1 MNDQLLVIQ
10 TIDKIRFASRYRGR
24 LLKPLLFNPLLEM
37 VASVS
42 LIDTT
47 PAQSLLASVG
57 EQLAK
62 LLDQHYLLTALARYF
77 DKHQK
82 LSEPYSK
89 LMQGLFNSTP
99 TDREAFEQL
108 LGDNR
113 SLRQAIDNEI
123 RCFTATVKLTA
134 ERIANDLPTI
144 YTDFMPV
151 WPAETVAPKGVL
163 HLQMAGQF
171 PFNGGQRIAIITL
184 DNQQKIVYKPRD
196 IRIEA
201 RLVGHLASNQPSF
214 IELINNM
221 LSDASDRDFVPLP
234 TYHFLPCQDER
245 GRYGYV
251 EYLSC
256 ATEADVCLTHAQA
269 QILHQQLG
277 RLTAVSL
284 MLGLYD
290 LVPSN
295 VRISHKLPYLT
306 DVDVALDPGVLN
318 TFLKELDDP
327 DSLIHPPLS
336 LERTLLNY
344 FWRHGMHNVK
354 LTSLYMVKQGELI
367 RNPRIK
373 PGKNKLLEVA
383 VENMLIVQGKG
394 SNRNLDKNSSPQNV
408 HTLYADE
415 VKQGFEHV
423 FLALRTQPEA
433 FSQLNAFFDTLTGL
447 PVRYG
452 TYFVLS
458 PILQNIYLEYLHD
471 YLDPEQLS
479 TKIMHEITQSLQD
492 NNKFIRKADLKQEHL
507 QLLQQPVFDSLFS
520 GDYFYITKKL
530 GEGNI
535 YHRNKVFMTDV
546 HTTKAGSD
554 MFLRPCSLQIAK
566 KIAGKL
572 CDPTSEPA
580 IRKYAEI
587 YGLFIQS
594 LAMPTVPPRYAA
606 TKFAEE
612 IGETL
617 AAQLGYI
624 PSL

>member
-1 MNDQLLVIQ
+1 MNDQLFVQQ
-10 TIDKIRFASRYRGR
+10 TIGKIRFASRYRGR
-24 LLKPLLFNPLLEM
+24 LLKPLLLNPLLEM
-37 VASVS
+37 VSCVS

-47 PAQSLLASVG
+47 PEQSLLATVG
-57 EQLAK
+57 EQLAR
-62 LLDQHYLLTALARYF
+62 LLDQHFLLTALARYF

-89 LMQGLFNSTP
+89 LMQGLFNSTRN
-99 TDREAFEQL
+99 DQVALEQL

-123 RCFTATVKLTA
+123 RCFTATVTLTT
-134 ERIANDLPTI
+134 ERIAKDLSSI

-151 WPAETVAPKGVL
+151 WPSETVEPKGVL

-201 RLVGHLASNQPSF
+201 RLVGHQASNQPSF
-214 IELINNM
+214 IELINNL
-221 LSDASDRDFVPLP
+221 LSKTLGKDFVPLP
-234 TYHFLPCQDER
+234 TYQFLPCRDTQ
-245 GRYGYV
+245 GHYGYT
-251 EYLSC
+251 EYLRC
-256 ATEADVCLTHAQA
+256 ATEADVCLSHDEAK
-269 QILHQQLG
+269 ILHQQLG
-277 RLTAVSL
+277 YLTAVSL

-295 VRISHKLPYLT
+295 VRISNKLPYLA

-318 TFLKELDDP
+318 TFLKELYDP
-327 DSLIHPPLS
+327 DSLILPPLS
-336 LERTLLNY
+336 LKRTLLNY
-344 FWRHGMHNVK
+344 FWLHGMHNVK
-354 LTSLYMVKQGELI
+354 PTSLYVVKQGELI

-383 VENMLIVQGKG
+383 VENMLIVKGKG
-394 SNRNLDKNSSPQNV
+394 SNRNLDKNSTPQNV

-423 FLALRTQPEA
+423 FLALRTQPQA
-433 FSQLNAFFDTLTGL
+433 FSQLKVFLDTLAGL

-471 YLDPEQLS
+471 YPDPEQLS
-479 TKIMHEITQSLQD
+479 TKIMHEITLSLQD
-492 NNKFIRKADLKQEHL
+492 NKKSIRKADLKQEHL
-507 QLLQQPVFDSLFS
+507 QLLQQPVFDSLFN
-520 GDYFYITKKL
+520 GDYFYITKNL

-535 YHRNKVFMTDV
+535 YHRNKVFMADV
-546 HTTKAGSD
+546 HTTTAGRD

-566 KIAGKL
+566 KIVGKL
-572 CDPTSEPA
+572 CDPTSELA

-587 YGLFIQS
+587 YGQFIQS

-617 AAQLGYI
+617 ASQLGYI
-624 PSL
+624 P